1 VARLMLNAGLTVR
14 AYWGQWNDSH
24 WVRFFYHADIRD
36 AAAWLNANPAL
47 DNVAISSRVTQQV
60 IDQVALELDLERPA
74 APRLFDPEGAL
85 VWPAGAGTLLLTS
98 AAQLNPSLADF
109 LDSSSLVY
117 TERTDS
123 GRFSF
128 EAYRLSPPDVPPSAV
143 ARFEGGLVLRHWEAT
158 EVTGGIVVRTWW
170 EVGRNE
176 LPVVKQFLHLL
187 QHGVMVT
194 GADRFDAY
202 APSLRAGDLVL
213 QETHVAA
220 PAGIYAIELGLY
232 DPSSSQRWT
241 LVGSGEDRVLLG
253 SIAIGGSSSG

>member
-1 VARLMLNAGLTVR
+1 
-14 AYWGQWNDSH
+14 
-24 WVRFFYHADIRD
+24 
-36 AAAWLNANPAL
+36 
-47 DNVAISSRVTQQV
+47 
-60 IDQVALELDLERPA
+60 
-74 APRLFDPEGAL
+74 
-85 VWPAGAGTLLLTS
+85 
-98 AAQLNPSLADF
+98 
-109 LDSSSLVY
+109 
-117 TERTDS
+117 
-123 GRFSF
+123 
-128 EAYRLSPPDVPPSAV
+128 VPPSAV